1 MAHIRLTVEHRLFI
15 KIHIEE
21 DWTVDRMTVDFPIRL
36 YCTLYNFGRSS
47 AHDVSSEDQN
57 QAGPEQLLGNDQPRT
72 NQRGSDINDC
82 YWTFVLKVDTSLSLC
97 NVCLLQTVFLPWK
110 CRRLM
115 FLGSSL
121 TVAKQ
126 RIFNSNSPT
135 FDEH

>member
-82 YWTFVLKVDTSLSLC
+82 YWTFVLKVRCHYVMSACCKLYFCLG
-97 NVCLLQTVFLPWK
+97 NVV
-110 CRRLM
+110 
-115 FLGSSL
+115 G
-121 TVAKQ
+121 
-126 RIFNSNSPT
+126 
-135 FDEH
+135 